1 VIDEL
6 KLCDLAATG
15 QRFTWMNNREDGDF
29 VMERLDRA
37 FASVCW
43 VNSYPLY
50 SLRNL
55 PIIRS
60 DHGPI
65 ILDLE
70 VQGPFR
76 KRPFRFEQMWLT
88 HPRCREMVQQAWD
101 VQSHGPRAIRLR
113 NNILNVK
120 RIAL

>member
-1 VIDEL
+1 MIDEL

-15 QRFTWMNNREDGDF
+15 QRFTWMNNREDEDF

-37 FASVCW
+37 FASVYW

-55 PIIRS
+55 LIIRS
-60 DHGPI
+60 NHGPF

-70 VQGPFR
+70 SSRSFQE
-76 KRPFRFEQMWLT
+76 KTLY
-88 HPRCREMVQQAWD
+88 
-101 VQSHGPRAIRLR
+101 I
-113 NNILNVK
+113 
-120 RIAL
+120 